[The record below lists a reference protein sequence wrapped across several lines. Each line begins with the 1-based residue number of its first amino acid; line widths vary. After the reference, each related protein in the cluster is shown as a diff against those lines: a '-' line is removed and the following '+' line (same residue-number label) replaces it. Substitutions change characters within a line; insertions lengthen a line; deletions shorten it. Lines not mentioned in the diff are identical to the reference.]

1 MDKLNSINLFVQAAR
16 YRSFSE
22 VARHTGMSPSSVS
35 RAIQQ
40 LEENLNTRLFN
51 RTTRKITLTEAGA
64 AFYERCD
71 RILAE
76 LEEAELELSH
86 SRSHPSGTL
95 RLDLNMSL
103 GRLHI
108 VPALP
113 QLLKSYPDLKLDVSL
128 NDRTVNLVESGIDA
142 VVRIGSIPDSRLM
155 MRRLA
160 TVRYVACAAPEYLNH
175 HGIPQTPQDLLQHNC
190 INFVYPQTR
199 RVFEWV
205 FNINKQTLR
214 LPVKGNLNLDHPEA
228 HVEAAIAGAGIIQ
241 ELKFIVAPAIA
252 QGKLVPI
259 LEAYASVGEPITILY
274 PQKRYLS
281 AKVRVFLDFMQELIA
296 KLKDSDI
303 VE

>member
-1 MDKLNSINLFVQAAR
+1 MDKLNSIGLFVKAAQ

-22 VARHTGMSPSSVS
+22 VARQKGMSPSSVS
-35 RAIQQ
+35 RAISQ
-40 LEENLNTRLFN
+40 LEESLGTRLFN
-51 RTTRKITLTEAGA
+51 RTTRKITLTEEGL
-64 AFYERCD
+64 AFYEHCD
-71 RILAE
+71 RILVE
-76 LEEAELELSH
+76 LEEAELELSR

-103 GRLHI
+103 GRLHV

-128 NDRTVNLVESGIDA
+128 SDRTVNLVESGIDA
-142 VVRIGSIPDSRLM
+142 VVRVGSIPDSRLM

-160 TVRYVACAAPEYLNH
+160 TVRFVVCAAPEYLDLY
-175 HGIPQTPQDLLQHNC
+175 GIPKTPQDLLQHNC

-199 RVFEWV
+199 RVFEWIFLV
-205 FNINKQTLR
+205 EKQTWR
-214 LPVKGNLNLDHPEA
+214 LPVKGNLNLDNAEA

-241 ELKFIVAPAIA
+241 ELKFIVAPAIT

-259 LEAYASVGEPITILY
+259 LEAYAPEGEPITVLY

-281 AKVRVFLDFMQELIA
+281 AKVRVFLDFMQELMV
-296 KLKDSDI
+296 KLKDNDI

>member
-22 VARHTGMSPSSVS
+22 VARQRGMSPSSVS
-35 RAIQQ
+35 RAISQ
-40 LEENLNTRLFN
+40 LEESLGTRLFN
-51 RTTRKITLTEAGA
+51 RTTRKITLTEEGL

-76 LEEAELELSH
+76 LEEAELELSRL
-86 SRSHPSGTL
+86 RSHPEGTL

-113 QLLKSYPDLKLDVSL
+113 QLLKSYRDLKLDVSL
-128 NDRTVNLVESGIDA
+128 NDRTVNLVESEIDA
-142 VVRIGSIPDSRLM
+142 VVRVGSIPDSSLM

-160 TVRYVACAAPEYLNH
+160 TVRYVVCAAPEYLNRY
-175 HGIPQTPQDLLQHNC
+175 GIPQTPQDLLQHNC
-190 INFVYPQTR
+190 LNFIYPQTR
-199 RVFEWV
+199 RVFEWIFCV
-205 FNINKQTLR
+205 REQTLR
-214 LPVKGNLNLDHPEA
+214 LPVKGNLNLDHAEA
-228 HVEAAIAGAGIIQ
+228 HVEAAIAGIGIIQ
-241 ELKFIVAPAIA
+241 ELKFIVAPAIT

-259 LEAYASVGEPITILY
+259 LEAYVPEGEPITVLY
-274 PQKRYLS
+274 TQKRYLS
-281 AKVRVFLDFMQELIA
+281 AKVRVFLDFMQELMA
-296 KLKDSDI
+296 KLKDNDI